1 MYKRQELN
9 NIFNEISSDLETG
22 FGFPTQTEGYDPGK
36 VGYITFTDQLG
47 EYMQVDEFKSL
58 VFADQIFDPVGEPV
72 TENGVTTYKYEGS
85 ATGDTELYPNGNVK
99 DIIVQVKKGADL
111 KTGDTVTVQ
120 IPAGLIPL
128 RHFTLDT
135 DSDGNKTMDIQE
147 AYPLRIF
154 YGVSIK
160 PEVRE
165 RIADGLNPNDADDE
179 ALQQY
184 LNAHNENGVPYF
196 YSNYYNGQYIDP
208 NGKTLGN
215 TTASFQPAKKNT
227 FYYFTEDTPIYT
239 DKDCTMAVKNE
250 PSADQTYY
258 YKRPY
263 VQLNGGQVEEID
275 GKVAFTGSNFQQ
287 ASANFGI
294 NDKGEYFIKSG
305 SARLTR
311 IDALID
317 DKTENITN
325 TADVVIDPIWDLS
338 LIHI

>member
-1 MYKRQELN
+1 MQQEQLAQIWIESGAESISAGEPEKGAESCRFFTDGQPTSNSDWSNSVAAAAITNAKELKDANALIYSIGVFRDANPNDTNTSAGNFNGYMHAVSSNYPDATATSSTRPNRYSCTLGKRTDNSDYYKAATDADELN
-9 NIFNEISSDLETG
+9 NIFNEISFGIWKTG

-154 YGVSIK
+154 YGVSSQAGG
-160 PEVRE
+160 P
-165 RIADGLNPNDADDE
+165 
-179 ALQQY
+179 
-184 LNAHNENGVPYF
+184 
-196 YSNYYNGQYIDP
+196 
-208 NGKTLGN
+208 GKN
-215 TTASFQPAKKNT
+215 CRRN
-227 FYYFTEDTPIYT
+227 
-239 DKDCTMAVKNE
+239 
-250 PSADQTYY
+250 
-258 YKRPY
+258 
-263 VQLNGGQVEEID
+263 
-275 GKVAFTGSNFQQ
+275 
-287 ASANFGI
+287 
-294 NDKGEYFIKSG
+294 
-305 SARLTR
+305 
-311 IDALID
+311 
-317 DKTENITN
+317 
-325 TADVVIDPIWDLS
+325 
-338 LIHI
+338 

>member
-1 MYKRQELN
+1 MNQAQRAFQLGGTREGAQKVVVFFTDGQPTSNSDWSNSVAAAAITNAKELKDANALIYSIGVFRDANPNDTNTSAGNFNGYMHAVSSNYPDATATSSTRPNRYSCTLGKRTDNSDYYKAATDADELN

-135 DSDGNKTMDIQE
+135 DSDGNKTMDI
-147 AYPLRIF
+147 
-154 YGVSIK
+154 
-160 PEVRE
+160 
-165 RIADGLNPNDADDE
+165 
-179 ALQQY
+179 
-184 LNAHNENGVPYF
+184 
-196 YSNYYNGQYIDP
+196 
-208 NGKTLGN
+208 
-215 TTASFQPAKKNT
+215 
-227 FYYFTEDTPIYT
+227 
-239 DKDCTMAVKNE
+239 
-250 PSADQTYY
+250 
-258 YKRPY
+258 
-263 VQLNGGQVEEID
+263 
-275 GKVAFTGSNFQQ
+275 
-287 ASANFGI
+287 
-294 NDKGEYFIKSG
+294 
-305 SARLTR
+305 
-311 IDALID
+311 
-317 DKTENITN
+317 
-325 TADVVIDPIWDLS
+325 
-338 LIHI
+338 